1 MPDWYTQAILPVQ
14 LKVSMDY
21 QLSINWPE
29 FLATYWQKKPVV
41 IKQGFTDFVDPI
53 TPDELAGLAME
64 NETDS
69 RLVSQNN
76 DKWHVSHGPFE
87 SFDHLGET
95 HWSLLVQAVDHWHSP
110 SAALMQPFRALPDWR
125 MDDLMV
131 SFSVPGGGVGP
142 HLDQYDVFIIQ
153 GSGRRRWRVG
163 NNVHIKQHC
172 PHPDLLQVEPF
183 DAIIDEVLAPGDIIY
198 IPPGFPHDGYSLEN
212 ALNYSVGFRA
222 PSGKELLS
230 SFADYALANDI
241 GTHRYS
247 DPQLQMRENP
257 ADILPAETEAVRDM
271 MLALIREPQQFNQ
284 WFGEF
289 ISQSR
294 HELDIAPPEPPY
306 QPDEI
311 LDALQQGDT
320 LSRLGGLRVLM
331 SGDGVFINGESL
343 HCAHPQA
350 LHALANKTLLIASD
364 FADALE
370 DPAFLSQL
378 AGLIN
383 SGYWY
388 FSDEQ

>member
-1 MPDWYTQAILPVQ
+1 M
-14 LKVSMDY
+14 
-21 QLSINWPE
+21 
-29 FLATYWQKKPVV
+29 
-41 IKQGFTDFVDPI
+41 
-53 TPDELAGLAME
+53 
-64 NETDS
+64 
-69 RLVSQNN
+69 
-76 DKWHVSHGPFE
+76 
-87 SFDHLGET
+87 
-95 HWSLLVQAVDHWHSP
+95 
-110 SAALMQPFRALPDWR
+110 
-125 MDDLMV
+125 
-131 SFSVPGGGVGP
+131 
-142 HLDQYDVFIIQ
+142 
-153 GSGRRRWRVG
+153 
-163 NNVHIKQHC
+163 
-172 PHPDLLQVEPF
+172 EPF

-294 HELDIAPPEPPY
+294 HELDVAPPEPPY

>member
-1 MPDWYTQAILPVQ
+1 
-14 LKVSMDY
+14 MDY

-41 IKQGFTDFVDPI
+41 IKQGFKDFVDPI

-69 RLVSQNN
+69 RLVSQDN
-76 DKWHVSHGPFE
+76 DKWQVSHGPFE

-95 HWSLLVQAVDHWHSP
+95 HWSLLVQAVDHWHAP

-163 NNVHIKQHC
+163 NNLQIKQHC

-183 DAIIDEVLAPGDIIY
+183 DAIIDEVLEPGDIVY

-230 SFADYALANDI
+230 SFADFALANEI

-247 DPQLQMRENP
+247 DPQIKTRSNP
-257 ADILPAETEAVRDM
+257 SDILPTETEAIRGM
-271 MLALIREPQQFNQ
+271 MLGLISEPAHFNQ

-311 LDALQQGDT
+311 LDALQQGDILT
-320 LSRLGGLRVLM
+320 RLGGLRVITLGE
-331 SGDGVFINGESL
+331 SVFINGESL
-343 HCAHPQA
+343 SCRWPQA
-350 LHALANKTLLIASD
+350 LHALANNITLTRDD
-364 FADALE
+364 FSDALD
-370 DPAFLSQL
+370 DPAFLNQL
-378 AGLIN
+378 AGLVN
-383 SGYWY
+383 NGYWY
-388 FSDEQ
+388 FEDRDSDE